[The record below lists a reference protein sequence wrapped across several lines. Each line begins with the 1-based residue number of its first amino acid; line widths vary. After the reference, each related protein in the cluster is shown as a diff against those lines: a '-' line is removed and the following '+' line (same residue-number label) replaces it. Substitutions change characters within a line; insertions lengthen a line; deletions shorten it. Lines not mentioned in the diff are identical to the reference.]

1 MGVSPEV
8 EVVSKN
14 GVVPDVEV
22 VHMVEEAPKVGE
34 VTRTQTSQG
43 KTWKTRPSP

>member
-14 GVVPDVEV
+14 WVVPDVEV

-34 VTRTQTSQG
+34 VTRTQTSQDMEDA
-43 KTWKTRPSP
+43 TLPVT